1 MVLRPL
7 KEELLVLGHTPQ
19 LAAILDRPPLE
30 TDANFAPFF
39 SHLEQLMRKVTSLCV
54 KALQ

>member
-1 MVLRPL
+1 MALRSL
-7 KEELLVLGHTPQ
+7 EEELLVLGHTPQ

-39 SHLEQLMRKVTSLCV
+39 QPFGAADEKSDITVC
-54 KALQ
+54 